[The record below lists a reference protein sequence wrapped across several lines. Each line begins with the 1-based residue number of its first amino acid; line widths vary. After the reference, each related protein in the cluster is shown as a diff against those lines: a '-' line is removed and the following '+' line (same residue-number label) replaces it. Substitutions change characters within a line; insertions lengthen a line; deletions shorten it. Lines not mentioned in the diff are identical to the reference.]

1 MQQLT
6 IEHKKSTSKYQKTE
20 QVEEIGNKREGH
32 GRNIALTRKVLR
44 IVNSDTFYV
53 ESESTNSV
61 YYFVRY
67 EPSFHWCSCLD
78 NSTRHVKCKHI
89 FGVEYSIRLGTLK
102 DTDKL
107 PVEAKRYSSSHGPEQ
122 SLKKASIIPPKSYR
136 DDSYDF

>member
-6 IEHKKSTSKYQKTE
+6 IEHKSNNLKQVVSENTKT
-20 QVEEIGNKREGH
+20 KDRREGK
-32 GRNIALTRKVLR
+32 GRILAISRRVFRLVD
-44 IVNSDTFYV
+44 SDTFCV
-53 ESESTNSV
+53 ESESTENV

-89 FGVEYSIRLGTLK
+89 FAIEYAIVKGTLK
-102 DTDKL
+102 DIEHL
-107 PVEAKRYSSSHGPEQ
+107 PKEAKRYPT
-122 SLKKASIIPPKSYR
+122 IVTKSYR